1 MYVYVEAGEGGLVV
15 QSVIKKH
22 SRGAGEGD
30 TTMLQASG
38 VGNDDSGE
46 GCIIHGAS
54 KSTLENHIRR
64 VVVRGPKRKG

>member
-15 QSVIKKH
+15 QSVIKRH
-22 SRGAGEGD
+22 SRGTGEGD

-46 GCIIHGAS
+46 AIVYTEHRSRLWKIIFVE
-54 KSTLENHIRR
+54 LW
-64 VVVRGPKRKG
+64 